1 MKSDIEALIIR
12 IYAQSNELVK
22 IIESLRGQGLKVI
35 VHSSSERGEGY
46 EELIVYRE
54 VDVNRS

>member
-1 MKSDIEALIIR
+1 MEAIILR
-12 IYAQSNELVK
+12 IYTQSKDLVK
-22 IIESLRGQGLKVI
+22 IVNVLHNQGLKVI

-54 VDVNRS
+54 NNAEKR